1 MDEYPELAS
10 AGLVVTL
17 AAVLLVC
24 SHLYLASRPS
34 EVSLIS
40 ASSKPRLNDVAA
52 VHGGR
57 P

>member
-10 AGLVVTL
+10 AGLVITL

-34 EVSLIS
+34 ELSSIS
-40 ASSKPRLNDVAA
+40 ASNKPPLNNVAS